1 MDLDV
6 DHYSKEELVQ
16 LLGLE
21 EVVDKDNIMEAIR
34 QKIKEYPSKKT
45 VTFFKEIEKRLL
57 DEIKEETV
65 TQTIQVER
73 KPGTINPDLKQTI
86 TRLINIDSAFRI
98 ASKNNTSDKFIF
110 QLTEPLL
117 NVVSLSLYSLEIPQ
131 SWYTCTAAKG
141 TVTFVVCVIK
151 DEAIKY
157 PVTIEEGNYTTVS
170 LYTEVVNKINA
181 ALVDVLTVAP
191 VYDHNKG
198 KLTLVFTPKNI
209 GDFFVLQLFW
219 VDDTVPELANNRF
232 NSNLGWLLGYRLAI
246 TDCVARGNDLYQ
258 PFAYFLAVAE
268 SLVDP
273 SGTKY
278 LLLSLEDY
286 KTNRINRSIIAV
298 SNTPNTPITMPTYF
312 TQDTPQYRTSSTTVQ
327 AIPTNNR
334 NLTTKQIYTINA
346 ISDQPATHNAIL
358 SYDSSNFFAKVA
370 VKRTE
375 WAKTTVDGITEAIDG
390 VPGKLFVENG
400 GPLAL
405 QSREYFGPV
414 NLQTLS
420 IGLYDDKGNLL
431 GMNGMDWSV
440 SLMVKSIYQY

>member
-6 DHYSKEELVQ
+6 DHYSKEELVE

-34 QKIKEYPSKKT
+34 QKIKEYPGKKT

-98 ASKNNTSDKFIF
+98 ASPTNTSDKFIF

-117 NVVSLSLYSLEIPQ
+117 NVVSISLYSLEIPQ

-141 TVTFVVCVIK
+141 TSTFVVCVIT
-151 DEAIKY
+151 DVATKY
-157 PVTIEEGNYTTVS
+157 PITIAEGNYTTVS

-181 ALVDVLTVAP
+181 ALTGILTVAP

-198 KLTLVFTPKNI
+198 VLTLVFTPVI
-209 GDFFVLQLFW
+209 RDSIVQLFW
-219 VDDTVPELANNRF
+219 VDDTVPQLASNRF

-246 TDCVARGNDLYQ
+246 TPTVRKDEYPDSLVAT
-258 PFAYFLAVAE
+258 AE

-286 KTNRINRSIIAV
+286 KTNRINRSIVAV
-298 SNTPNTPITMPTYF
+298 SNTPNTPISMPTYF

-346 ISDQPATHNAIL
+346 ISDQTSTHNAIL

>member
-6 DHYSKEELVQ
+6 DHYSKEELVE

-21 EVVDKDNIMEAIR
+21 EVVSKDSIMEAIR

-57 DEIKEETV
+57 NEIKEETV

-86 TRLINIDSAFRI
+86 TRLINVDSSFRI
-98 ASKNNTSDKFIF
+98 ASPTNTSDKFIF

-117 NVVSLSLYSLEIPQ
+117 NVVSISLYSLEIPQ
-131 SWYTCTAAKG
+131 SWHTFTAAKG

-151 DEAIKY
+151 DVATKY
-157 PVTIEEGNYTTVS
+157 TVTIAEGNYTTVS

-181 ALVDVLTVAP
+181 KLTGILTVAP
-191 VYDHNKG
+191 VYNHNTG
-198 KLTLVFTPKNI
+198 VLTLVFTPTVPDSI
-209 GDFFVLQLFW
+209 YTLQLFW
-219 VDDTVPELANNRF
+219 VDDTVPELASNRF

-246 TDCVARGNDLYQ
+246 TPCVARSN
-258 PFAYFLAVAE
+258 FTRFEATAE

-286 KTNRINRSIIAV
+286 KTNRINRSIVAV
-298 SNTPNTPITMPTYF
+298 SNTPNTPISMPTYF

-334 NLTTKQIYTINA
+334 VLTSKQIYTINA
-346 ISDQPATHNAIL
+346 ISDQTSTHNAIL

-370 VKRTE
+370 VKRTD
-375 WAKTTVDGITEAIDG
+375 WAKTVDGVTETIDG

-400 GPLAL
+400 GPLSL